1 MSLSWRQMVKAKKKK
16 IQEAMKLSEEE
27 MNFVLDNI
35 GEFCRESDEQ
45 IRIVYGDNCNV
56 DKVVDN
62 MSESM
67 FMQMTTQVIKEVLE
81 KMKAKKKKKK
91 QKEKETE
98 KNEEEETQSEEDE
111 ILLEDDDQI
120 EYEVEEV
127 DEK

>member
-16 IQEAMKLSEEE
+16 IAEAMKLSEDE

-45 IRIVYGDNCNV
+45 IRVVYGDNCNV

-62 MSESM
+62 MNESM
-67 FMQMTTQVIKEVLE
+67 FMQMTVQVIKEVLE

-91 QKEKETE
+91 QKEKESE
-98 KNEEEETQSEEDE
+98 KSEEEESSQKETGPRPGR
-111 ILLEDDDQI
+111 
-120 EYEVEEV
+120 
-127 DEK
+127 